1 MTTEEVNKTLL
12 QNKFLLHNQLKLK
25 HEYEKEYYQ
34 KYYKLLLNSGMSN
47 MTKQEA
53 EAKATMF
60 NDPIYDKSVIKIG
73 DTRKSRLTLNMINR
87 LRKAGEARQREQEKE
102 MQVIK
107 KMYGAPPAPM

>member
-1 MTTEEVNKTLL
+1 MLL
-12 QNKFLLHNQLKLK
+12 KEFIYFSKD
-25 HEYEKEYYQ
+25 EYGLSDVDRY
-34 KYYKLLLNSGMSN
+34 
-47 MTKQEA
+47 
-53 EAKATMF
+53 
-60 NDPIYDKSVIKIG
+60 DPIYDKSVIKIG